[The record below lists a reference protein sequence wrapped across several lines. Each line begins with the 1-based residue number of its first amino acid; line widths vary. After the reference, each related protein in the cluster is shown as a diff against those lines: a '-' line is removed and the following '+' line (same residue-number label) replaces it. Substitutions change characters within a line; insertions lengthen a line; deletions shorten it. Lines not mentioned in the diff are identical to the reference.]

1 MSLNATG
8 SELMD
13 SEEDVI
19 TKIVVISSD
28 SVLPIDAAMKVYQS
42 ETAITIK
49 ETCFGTMVVGPR
61 NAVERVVNELRAMDR
76 NHVFVKERG
85 FRPGDERRCRA
96 VRGGG
101 PRPGF
106 HYLREEVQMLPMI
119 GKALDAYDKHVPLA
133 EIHRAKK
140 IEVKKL
146 KDIIESNI

>member
-1 MSLNATG
+1 
-8 SELMD
+8 MD
-13 SEEDVI
+13 NGKDEI

-28 SVLPIDAAMKVYQS
+28 SVLPIDAAMKVYES

-49 ETCFGTMVVGPR
+49 ETCFGTMVTGPR
-61 NAVERVVNELRAMDR
+61 IAVDRVVNELRSMDR
-76 NHVFVKERG
+76 NHIFVKERG
-85 FRPGDERRCRA
+85 FHPGDERRCRA

-119 GKALDAYDKHVPLA
+119 GKALDAYDKQVPLP
-133 EIHRAKK
+133 EIHHAEK
-140 IEVKKL
+140 IELKKL